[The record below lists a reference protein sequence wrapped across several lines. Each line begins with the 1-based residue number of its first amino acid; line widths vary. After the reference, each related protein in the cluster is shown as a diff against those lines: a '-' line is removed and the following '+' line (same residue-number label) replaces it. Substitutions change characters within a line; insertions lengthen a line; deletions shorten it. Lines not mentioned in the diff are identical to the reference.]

1 MGPVIAYVASPDFE
15 LNLYISIHSLFQS
28 ESEIKRV
35 KVFSVGGMMPNL
47 ERLSVPIEVEEV
59 KNRNEEYFL
68 ENKTYITDIVS
79 EKVIYLDCDTI
90 VVGNV
95 NSIWKKKE

>member
-1 MGPVIAYVASPDFE
+1 
-15 LNLYISIHSLFQS
+15 
-28 ESEIKRV
+28 
-35 KVFSVGGMMPNL
+35 MMPNL

-59 KNRNEEYFL
+59 TNRNEEYFL
-68 ENKTYITDIVS
+68 ENKTYLTNIVS

-95 NSIWKKKE
+95 NSIWKKE